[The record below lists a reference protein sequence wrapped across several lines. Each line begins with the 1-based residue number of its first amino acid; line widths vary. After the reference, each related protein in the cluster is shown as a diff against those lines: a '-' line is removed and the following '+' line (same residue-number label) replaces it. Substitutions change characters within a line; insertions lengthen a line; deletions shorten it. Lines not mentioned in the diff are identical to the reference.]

1 MMWGKIL
8 YNGEKYMEKIQNKT
22 EIQSLIFM
30 LICLYFLLFSENVM
44 PDNLLVFGLDI
55 FLHFPSMSK

>member
-1 MMWGKIL
+1 
-8 YNGEKYMEKIQNKT
+8 MEKIQNKT